1 MKDKTLV
8 QEKMHTLIEMTAEF
22 CDIHLDEDYKRLS
35 EKLIRKM
42 SRKRDVPFVYGR
54 IEIWAAA
61 VIYAL
66 GTTNLLFD
74 KHFEPY
80 IPPDTICTHF
90 DTKSS
95 TTYQKSKKIR
105 DTFNIKH
112 GDSEFSTQYIIENV
126 IPHLRVQKEL
136 VISLRR
142 LAKVLQE
149 KDIQEI
155 TSEIKA
161 IQKNKEKKENTEKKE
176 NKEDKEDKEK
186 KENKE
191 DKENIEDQQPQKQLK
206 LTDFADK
213 RRK

>member
-8 QEKMHTLIEMTAEF
+8 KEKMHTLIEMTAEF
-22 CDIHLDEDYKRLS
+22 CDTYLDEDYKQLS

-42 SRKRDVPFVYGR
+42 SRKRDVPFLYGQ

-80 IPPDTICTHF
+80 IPPDTICTYF
-90 DTKSS
+90 NTKSS

-105 DTFNIKH
+105 DTFNINH

-126 IPHLRVQKEL
+126 IPHLRVQREL

-155 TSEIKA
+155 TNEIKA
-161 IQKNKEKKENTEKKE
+161 IQKNKEKKEDTEKI
-176 NKEDKEDKEK
+176 EDR
-186 KENKE
+186 E
-191 DKENIEDQQPQKQLK
+191 DKENTENQQPQKQLK

-213 RRK
+213 RKK

>member
-8 QEKMHTLIEMTAEF
+8 KEKMHTLIEMTAEF
-22 CDIHLDEDYKRLS
+22 CDTYLDEDYKQLS

-42 SRKRDVPFVYGR
+42 SRKRDVPFLYGR

-66 GTTNLLFD
+66 GTINLLFD

-90 DTKSS
+90 NTKSS

-126 IPHLRVQKEL
+126 IPHLWLQKKL
-136 VISLRR
+136 VISLRQ
-142 LAKVLQE
+142 LEKVLQG
-149 KDIQEI
+149 KDAQEI
-155 TSEIKA
+155 TNEIET
-161 IQKNKEKKENTEKKE
+161 ILKNKEKKENKLKIEDNEDKINTEKKE
-176 NKEDKEDKEK
+176 NE
-186 KENKE
+186 
-191 DKENIEDQQPQKQLK
+191 EDQQPQKQLK
-206 LTDFADK
+206 LTNFADK
-213 RRK
+213 RKK

>member
-22 CDIHLDEDYKRLS
+22 CDTYLDEDYKRLS

-42 SRKRDVPFVYGR
+42 SRKRDVPFLYGR

-61 VIYAL
+61 IIYAM

-80 IPPDTICTHF
+80 ITPDTICTHF
-90 DTKSS
+90 NTKSS

-126 IPHLRVQKEL
+126 IPHLRLQKKL

-142 LAKVLQE
+142 LEKVLQG
-149 KDIQEI
+149 KDAQEI
-155 TSEIKA
+155 TNEIETILK
-161 IQKNKEKKENTEKKE
+161 NTEKKE
-176 NKEDKEDKEK
+176 NTLKTEDNEDKKDTEKEEDT
-186 KENKE
+186 
-191 DKENIEDQQPQKQLK
+191 EDQQPQEQLK

-213 RRK
+213 RKK

>member
-1 MKDKTLV
+1 ML
-8 QEKMHTLIEMTAEF
+8 
-22 CDIHLDEDYKRLS
+22 Y
-35 EKLIRKM
+35 
-42 SRKRDVPFVYGR
+42 VPFLYGR

-61 VIYAL
+61 IIYAM

-80 IPPDTICTHF
+80 ITPDTICTHF
-90 DTKSS
+90 NTKSS

-126 IPHLRVQKEL
+126 IPHLRLQKKL

-142 LAKVLQE
+142 LEKVLQG
-149 KDIQEI
+149 KDAQEI
-155 TSEIKA
+155 TNEIET
-161 IQKNKEKKENTEKKE
+161 ILKNKEKKENTLKT
-176 NKEDKEDKEK
+176 EDKEDKINTEK
-186 KENKE
+186 EENE
-191 DKENIEDQQPQKQLK
+191 EDQQPQKQLK

-213 RRK
+213 RKK